1 MKRAR
6 VQSLNPYARLDN
18 RDGLGRPAEVAES
31 MQQAGRDLKDTL
43 VAKFVSGE
51 MTAADVCLIAYLH
64 TASGGCGCEDLGLDT
79 RDPGKAKNAS
89 ARVNVQLQKEYA
101 RPDLYYVRVPSYSK
115 KECRRVT
122 RDIPI
127 ALPHEALQTTSA
139 GSVAES
145 NQEAPEWHDAYIKHP
160 VVVEALANGAPESA
174 IKPLALYFDGVQYSK
189 RDSFIG
195 FYFHDMKKNLRHLS
209 FVVRAPLRRL
219 RGFKHHVRLRSFV
232 RLGPP
237 PQLIAY
243 VSLVVPGMNT
253 VRKLHC

>member
-1 MKRAR
+1 MASPFTGPTTKLSFLTLSISFPTPQ
-6 VQSLNPYARLDN
+6 VSEDN
-18 RDGLGRPAEVAES
+18 DLIIEDDTE
-31 MQQAGRDLKDTL
+31 AGSS
-43 VAKFVSGE
+43 VGNG
-51 MTAADVCLIAYLH
+51 
-64 TASGGCGCEDLGLDT
+64 SGGSG
-79 RDPGKAKNAS
+79 
-89 ARVNVQLQKEYA
+89 
-101 RPDLYYVRVPSYSK
+101 
-115 KECRRVT
+115 
-122 RDIPI
+122 
-127 ALPHEALQTTSA
+127 
-139 GSVAES
+139 
-145 NQEAPEWHDAYIKHP
+145 
-160 VVVEALANGAPESA
+160 NGAPESA